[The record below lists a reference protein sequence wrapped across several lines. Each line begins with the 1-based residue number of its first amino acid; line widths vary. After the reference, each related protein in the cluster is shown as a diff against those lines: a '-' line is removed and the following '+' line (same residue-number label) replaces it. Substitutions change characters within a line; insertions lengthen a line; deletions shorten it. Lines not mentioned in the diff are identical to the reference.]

1 MLTVDKLIEKL
12 GLDVIELADGS
23 REIKGGYAGDL
34 LSWVMGRAQPD
45 DAWVTIM
52 SNMNVSAVAQLT
64 DVACVIF
71 AEGVAPD
78 PEALSKAKMHG
89 INLLGSRKGMFELCG
104 DVKDAMLS
112 EVHAEADYAETE
124 ERN

>member
-45 DAWVTIM
+45 DV
-52 SNMNVSAVAQLT
+52 
-64 DVACVIF
+64 
-71 AEGVAPD
+71 
-78 PEALSKAKMHG
+78 
-89 INLLGSRKGMFELCG
+89 
-104 DVKDAMLS
+104 
-112 EVHAEADYAETE
+112 
-124 ERN
+124 

>member
-23 REIKGGYAGDL
+23 RKITGGYAGDL

-52 SNMNVSAVAQLT
+52 SNMNVAAVAQLT

-71 AEGVAPD
+71 AEGVSPD
-78 PEALSKAKMHG
+78 PEALNKAKMHG

-104 DVKDAMLS
+104 DVKDALLAEAS
-112 EVHAEADYAETE
+112 AEADYADTE
-124 ERN
+124 ERI

>member
-78 PEALSKAKMHG
+78 PEALNKAKMHG

-112 EVHAEADYAETE
+112 EAHAEADYAETE